1 MSVLDEALVSYLKSV
16 SGITTLVSTRVYS
29 FSIPQSATLPCLVIQ
44 RIDTPRELTMDM
56 SGATGTLAHPRFQF
70 DAWATTYASA
80 KAITDAV
87 RAALN
92 GKTGSTGA
100 GAVTVTLR
108 ASLAG
113 NETDGFDPN
122 VRLYYRVSDF
132 VIWFEE

>member
-1 MSVLDEALVSYLKSV
+1 MSVLDEALDSYLKSV

-100 GAVTVTLR
+100 GAVTVTIR
-108 ASLAG
+108 AALIDG
-113 NETDGFDPN
+113 EVPGYDPETK
-122 VRLYYRVSDF
+122 LYRGRSDF
-132 VIWFEE
+132 IIWHEE